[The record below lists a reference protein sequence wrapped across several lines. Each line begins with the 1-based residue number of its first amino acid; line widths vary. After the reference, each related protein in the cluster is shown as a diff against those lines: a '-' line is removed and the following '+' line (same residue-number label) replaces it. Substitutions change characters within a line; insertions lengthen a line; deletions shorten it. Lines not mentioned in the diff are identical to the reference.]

1 LQWKQQE
8 KTPLNYEIHTVKHL
22 CISYMPGENH
32 SLDRRNKTHRNVI
45 DVMVRNITPMNADL
59 KRPYVISAT
68 KLDTLRRHA
77 N

>member
-1 LQWKQQE
+1 
-8 KTPLNYEIHTVKHL
+8 
-22 CISYMPGENH
+22 MPGENH
-32 SLDRRNKTHRNVI
+32 SLHRRNKTHRNVI